1 MKGRGA
7 GDQKK
12 KERAGRVGELA
23 KRRGATRGLPR
34 RSPILILLS
43 PKHVSLWSSD
53 GIPCISAG
61 MIAPVSPCT
70 CNSYKRFE
78 GVREEDRRVMA
89 GVAAVRA
96 PPAWGSATGTLERA
110 SSLHVR
116 TLAQKGHNPS
126 DCAQIF
132 TGASGV
138 RFPYSSMESLHRPP
152 DL

>member
-1 MKGRGA
+1 
-7 GDQKK
+7 
-12 KERAGRVGELA
+12 
-23 KRRGATRGLPR
+23 
-34 RSPILILLS
+34 
-43 PKHVSLWSSD
+43 
-53 GIPCISAG
+53 